1 MAIVTLPTFS
11 KKQILLAEQLN
22 ALVAALNAKFSGG
35 FDASDLQWPLEAEG
49 DLAMGNYNI
58 TGARKIMGVINAANY
73 PTLQDAVTA
82 AGTGGCVFIP
92 PDTTVTAS
100 GVAFTGDGVAI
111 IGAGPSSEIM
121 LTTDSTDGFIL
132 RSATTGQTGFMLA
145 NLTMNGNGHT
155 GTGQAGLI
163 LRRVSDIFI
172 HDVIFKDF
180 SGPAIQFT
188 NDGSDGNACQRLYL
202 RGCTFSGGDSAGAY
216 HLLANDLS
224 DALISSCVF
233 KDCADDTIHF
243 AVGSG
248 TQLMRRIAI
257 SQCSVSGGAGA
268 AIHIVGG
275 GAVASAN
282 QADISVYQNVVST
295 LSGSD
300 PAIVLGTTG
309 GRLLRVSAYG
319 NSAPSAPGDGL
330 SVCADYGHVS
340 ANILYSA
347 TGDGIDLTE
356 SSTLEIVGN
365 DVRSAGAYGI
375 EAHLSTSCIAHDNR
389 TQGASTGPIYRAA
402 TLRQWANGDTVGSL
416 PATAYVNPTSDSGT
430 GGGDPV
436 DVLITIPANSLRVGD
451 VIKARGVFTS
461 AGTADAGNGYLYYKA
476 TGGADQ
482 QIASTPL
489 QGDNKIFHI
498 EGVMIIVSSTTAIAM
513 GTAVSDGEAVVE
525 RVTYSTAL
533 TVNLATSAEIY
544 LHGAPHA
551 NVTANAR
558 FLYVERT
565 TAEVV

>member
-49 DLAMGNYNI
+49 DLAMGAYNI
-58 TGARKIMGVINAANY
+58 TGARKIMGIINAANY

-111 IGAGPSSEIM
+111 IGAGPSSEIR

-132 RSATTGQTGFMLA
+132 RSATTGQVGFMLA
-145 NLTMNGNGHT
+145 NLTLNGNGHT
-155 GTGQAGLI
+155 GTGQAGVI
-163 LRRVSDIFI
+163 LRRVTDVFI
-172 HDVIFKDF
+172 HAVTFKDF
-180 SGPAIQFT
+180 SGPALQFT
-188 NDGSDGNACQRLYL
+188 NDGSDGNACQRVYL
-202 RGCTFSGGDSAGAY
+202 SNCTFSGGDSAGAY
-216 HLLANDLS
+216 HVLANDLS
-224 DALISSCVF
+224 DAEIYACVF
-233 KDCADDTIHF
+233 TNCADDTIRL

-248 TQLMRRIAI
+248 TQLMRRIHVRDCDI
-257 SQCSVSGGAGA
+257 SGGAGS
-268 AIHIVGG
+268 AIYVLGG
-275 GAVASAN
+275 GAAASAN
-282 QADISVYQNVVST
+282 QSDIEVNGNIIST

-309 GRLLRVSAYG
+309 GRLLRIGAQHNRAV
-319 NSAPSAPGDGL
+319 SAPGDGM
-330 SVCADYGHVS
+330 SICADYGDVS
-340 ANILYSA
+340 FNLLYSA
-347 TGDGIDLTE
+347 VGDGIDLT
-356 SSTLEIVGN
+356 SSDDLLVAYN
-365 DVRSAGAYGI
+365 DVQNAGAYGI
-375 EAHLSTSCIAHDNR
+375 DAHLSTDCVANGNR
-389 TQGASTGPIYRAA
+389 TQGAVTGPIYRAA
-402 TLRQWANGDTVGSL
+402 TLRQWANGDTVGVL
-416 PATAYVNPTSDSGT
+416 PVTAYVNATADAGT

-436 DVLITIPANSLRVGD
+436 DVAVTIPANSLRVGD
-451 VIKARGVFTS
+451 VLRVRGVLTGS
-461 AGTADAGNGYLYYKA
+461 GTADDGNGYLYYKA
-476 TGGADQ
+476 TGGSDQ

-489 QGDNKIFHI
+489 ETGTFHV
-498 EGVMIIVSSTTAIAM
+498 EGTMIIVSATTAVAM

-525 RVTYSTAL
+525 RVTYSTSL
-533 TVNLATSAEIY
+533 TVNLTTAATIT

-558 FLYVERT
+558 MILVERS